1 MDNPARHNLDD
12 VTLRAENGE
21 IVIETSSG
29 EVLSRIEGVL
39 SSEKINI
46 GPEGSPTVDFEIQ
59 DGTLIIRT
67 PNNEIDVDG
76 AKIQNIDRQDQVQV
90 PDIPSLYEEYPPEQQ
105 DSTFEAYV
113 VVEDDYVKPLQE

>member
-1 MDNPARHNLDD
+1 MNNPARHNLDD

-21 IVIETSSG
+21 IVIESSSG

-39 SSEKINI
+39 SSEEINI

-90 PDIPSLYEEYPPEQQ
+90 PDIPTLYEEYPPEQQ

>member
-1 MDNPARHNLDD
+1 MNNPARHNLDD
-12 VTLRAENGE
+12 VTLRAEDGE
-21 IVIETSSG
+21 IVIESSSG

-39 SSEKINI
+39 SSEEINI
-46 GPEGSPTVDFEIQ
+46 GPEESPTVDFEIQ

-67 PNNEIDVDG
+67 PDNEIDVDG

>member
-1 MDNPARHNLDD
+1 MNNPARHNLDD
-12 VTLRAENGE
+12 VTLRAEDGE
-21 IVIETSSG
+21 IVIESSSG

-39 SSEKINI
+39 SSEEINI
-46 GPEGSPTVDFEIQ
+46 GPEESPTVDFEIQ

-67 PNNEIDVDG
+67 PDNEIDVDG

-90 PDIPSLYEEYPPEQQ
+90 QDIPTLYEEYPPEQQ